1 MKQKLLHYII
11 VTLLHCTIVRIPL
24 LAACST
30 DDDIDEIFIGNRFKI
45 TGLTYNGQKT
55 VKDVKEF
62 YDGDSYWIAFSRTTV
77 TGMLQQ
83 GMKIEGTWS
92 ADGSSRELSFDLTSP
107 RNAEG
112 TSDICSKVFSV
123 LKNASSYSGDK
134 NVLIIKRD
142 NSSFIELRSENL
154 QNKTK

>member
-11 VTLLHCTIVRIPL
+11 VTLLHCTIVGIPL

-83 GMKIEGTWS
+83 GRMAGCQRMIS
-92 ADGSSRELSFDLTSP
+92 VSRELSFDLTSP

>member
-1 MKQKLLHYII
+1 MKIKISFISTLFSFDLLFASCQKDGLYTPKEHL
-11 VTLLHCTIVRIPL
+11 TRI
-24 LAACST
+24 
-30 DDDIDEIFIGNRFKI
+30 ENW
-45 TGLTYNGQKT
+45 
-55 VKDVKEF
+55 EF